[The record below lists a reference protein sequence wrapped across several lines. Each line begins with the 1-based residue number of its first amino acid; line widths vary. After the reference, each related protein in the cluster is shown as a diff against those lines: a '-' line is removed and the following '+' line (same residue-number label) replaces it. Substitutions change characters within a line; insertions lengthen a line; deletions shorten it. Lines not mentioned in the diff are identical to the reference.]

1 MSVYLKSL
9 NTGINRLI
17 NEFDTTMDGEG
28 WDMNF
33 LPGKVPAE
41 ILQKVVFKHLGAKR
55 SDVVL
60 GPAVGEDAAIVKTGE
75 MILVT
80 ATDPVT
86 GAEEWLGWLAV
97 NVSANDVATC
107 GVKPLWFSSSILL
120 PEGADEELVERICG
134 QMGRA
139 ANQLNVA
146 IIGGHCEATPG
157 LDHPVVVGC
166 ALGVA
171 ENGRYVTSSGARTGN
186 NIIMTKGA
194 GIEGTAILASD
205 RREELLKVLDE
216 HFIKKAEA
224 FFTKISIVKEA
235 LIAFSTGGVSAMHDP
250 TEGGVAGGLHEMADA
265 AMVGFR
271 IYEDKI
277 PISEETKELCAHF
290 DIDPLQ
296 LISSGTLLITATEEK
311 TEEIVGRLSKNS
323 VHAAVIGEIR
333 KPELGRKLVTRSG
346 EIQMVRPISD
356 HLWRAL
362 A

>member
-1 MSVYLKSL
+1 
-9 NTGINRLI
+9 
-17 NEFDTTMDGEG
+17 
-28 WDMNF
+28 MNF

-41 ILQKVVFKHLGAKR
+41 ILQKIVFKHLGTRR

-60 GPAVGEDAAIVKTGE
+60 GPTVGEDAAIVKAGKQV
-75 MILVT
+75 LVT

-107 GVKPLWFSSSILL
+107 GVKPRWFSSSILL
-120 PEGADEELVERICG
+120 PEGADEALVEKICS
-134 QMGRA
+134 QMDKA
-139 ANQLNVA
+139 ANQLEVA

-157 LDHPVVVGC
+157 LDHPVVIGC
-166 ALGVA
+166 TIGVA
-171 ENGRYVTSSGARTGN
+171 ENGRYVTSSGARAGN
-186 NIIMTKGA
+186 KIIMTKGA

-205 RREELLKVLDE
+205 RREELLKVFDE
-216 HFIKKAEA
+216 HFIRKAED
-224 FFTKISIVKEA
+224 FFTRISIVKEA

-250 TEGGVAGGLHEMADA
+250 TEGGVAGGLHELADA
-265 AMVGFR
+265 ATVGFR
-271 IYEDKI
+271 IYREKMLI
-277 PISEETKELCAHF
+277 PEETKKICSHF
-290 DIDPLQ
+290 EIDPLQ

-311 TEEIVGRLSKNS
+311 TEEIVRRLSKNG
-323 VHAAVIGEIR
+323 VHVAAIGETI

-362 A
+362 AKP

>member
-1 MSVYLKSL
+1 M
-9 NTGINRLI
+9 
-17 NEFDTTMDGEG
+17 
-28 WDMNF
+28 DMNF

-60 GPAVGEDAAIVKTGE
+60 GPAVGEDAAIVKAGE
-75 MILVT
+75 QILVT

-120 PEGADEELVERICG
+120 PEGSDEELVERICS
-134 QMGRA
+134 QMDNA
-139 ANQLNVA
+139 ADQLEVA

-157 LDHPVVVGC
+157 LDHPVVIGC

-171 ENGRYVTSSGARTGN
+171 ENGRYVTSSGARAGN
-186 NIIMTKGA
+186 KIIMTKGA

-205 RREELLKVLDE
+205 RREELLKVFDE
-216 HFIKKAEA
+216 HFIRKAED

-235 LIAFSTGGVSAMHDP
+235 LIAFRTGGVSAMHDP
-250 TEGGVAGGLHEMADA
+250 TEGGVAGGLHELADA
-265 AMVGFR
+265 ATVGFR
-271 IYEDKI
+271 IYREKMLI
-277 PISEETKELCAHF
+277 PEETKKICSHF
-290 DIDPLQ
+290 EIDPLQ

-311 TEEIVGRLSKNS
+311 TEEIVRGLSKNG
-323 VHAAVIGEIR
+323 VHVAVIGEIR
-333 KPELGRKLVTRSG
+333 KPELGRKMVTRSG

-362 A
+362 TKP